1 MKSNHKKWNKFG
13 LYALLGLVVITLGTG
28 SVNSQPAT
36 QGEWSYSKLLEEVRK
51 KPAGVSRIS
60 ISSDLTFAEVTI
72 SGGIDDKKK
81 VRVKLQNDPNFI
93 RTVTENNI
101 EIDVAP
107 RRADGELSQTFRSLI
122 LLFVSL
128 FFRI

>member
-1 MKSNHKKWNKFG
+1 VKSNHKKWNKFG
-13 LYALLGLVVITLGTG
+13 LYTLLGLVVITLGTS

-51 KPAGVSRIS
+51 KPAGVSRITLS
-60 ISSDLTFAEVTI
+60 PDRSFAVVTV
-72 SGGIDDKKK
+72 SGGSEDKKK
-81 VRVKLQNDPNFI
+81 VRVKLSNDPNFI

-107 RRADGELSQTFRSLI
+107 HRTEGGSFQTLNSLI
-122 LLFVSL
+122 LLLIGL
-128 FFRI
+128 FFPN